1 MKSRGVLLAVVFVVS
16 ATFGGVSVASA
27 QVDQGAY
34 GQGPGAV
41 GVAPS
46 QPSALPGV
54 ASTAPGVA
62 STAPGVASAA
72 PGVASTVPGVASA
85 IPARG
90 TGLVMGV
97 ELPRTGGVQESG
109 MVVSGWQV
117 LTGLGLVGL
126 LVALQLGLRRNRY
139 SALQR

>member
-1 MKSRGVLLAVVFVVS
+1 VKSRGVLLAVVFVVS

-62 STAPGVASAA
+62 STA

>member
-1 MKSRGVLLAVVFVVS
+1 VKSRGVLLAVVFVVS
-16 ATFGGVSVASA
+16 VTFGGVSVASA

-62 STAPGVASAA
+62 STA

-126 LVALQLGLRRNRY
+126 LVALQFGLRRNRY

>member
-1 MKSRGVLLAVVFVVS
+1 MGRGKAVKSRGVLLAVVFVVS

-62 STAPGVASAA
+62 STAPGVAS
-72 PGVASTVPGVASA
+72 TVPGVASA

-126 LVALQLGLRRNRY
+126 LVALQLGLRRN
-139 SALQR
+139 